1 MDFCTLLLLDGT
13 GRSGGCGNHRLC
25 VATPQEFKH
34 EARSGKLEFAQLG
47 CFCLMGIATSSRVRA
62 SGADLEKYLQLAPKT
77 FERDRAQAD
86 AWLRE
91 LKGQ

>member
-1 MDFCTLLLLDGT
+1 
-13 GRSGGCGNHRLC
+13 
-25 VATPQEFKH
+25 
-34 EARSGKLEFAQLG
+34 
-47 CFCLMGIATSSRVRA
+47 MGIASSARVRA

-91 LKGQ
+91 LKGL